1 MVGSNSSSS
10 HSESL
15 TGSSCIISTSSS
27 PAVLTSHPMNKTFD
41 LRFTNQRFQNGIR
54 KTPIVHALIPMRTWV
69 LPFTDLIFFV
79 QLRDMELFLCRHGK
93 TEHNENGIVQGQMD
107 SRINEE
113 GREQARRLRD
123 RLAEE
128 GISKVYSSSM
138 TRAVETAEIVAEP
151 HDLEVEKSEELKEV
165 SRAEFEGERFEDL
178 IEEIF
183 DSETEDYLWKP
194 EGGESLEEV
203 KERGLNFLNSI
214 KEKNEGE
221 KVVVVSHGGTIS
233 STLLGILEHSA
244 KNCYR
249 INQENCNVNKLNWTA
264 EREWSIDSVN
274 EKSHLY

>member
-1 MVGSNSSSS
+1 
-10 HSESL
+10 
-15 TGSSCIISTSSS
+15 
-27 PAVLTSHPMNKTFD
+27 
-41 LRFTNQRFQNGIR
+41 
-54 KTPIVHALIPMRTWV
+54 
-69 LPFTDLIFFV
+69 
-79 QLRDMELFLCRHGK
+79 MELFLCRHGK